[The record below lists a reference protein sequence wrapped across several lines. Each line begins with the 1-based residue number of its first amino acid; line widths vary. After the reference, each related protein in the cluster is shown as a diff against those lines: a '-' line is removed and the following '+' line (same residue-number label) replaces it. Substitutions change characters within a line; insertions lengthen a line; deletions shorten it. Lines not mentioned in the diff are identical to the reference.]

1 MRALFQP
8 FFAFSHPSLDPYTSF
23 AHRLAKSANPLAKG
37 ARGLT
42 KGAQPLALRAN
53 GNYLLLGP
61 EVEGVVVALDA
72 VHLNE
77 DDTRR
82 LLTVEDQALLS

>member
-8 FFAFSHPSLDPYTSF
+8 FFAFSRPLLDPYTSF
-23 AHRLAKSANPLAKG
+23 AHRLAKSANPLAKR

-42 KGAQPLALRAN
+42 KTAQLLALRAN
-53 GNYLLLGP
+53 RNYLLLCP

-82 LLTVEDQALLS
+82 LLTVEDQALLP

>member
-8 FFAFSHPSLDPYTSF
+8 FFAFTHPLLSAYTSF

-53 GNYLLLGP
+53 GNYLLLGT

-82 LLTVEDQALLS
+82 LLTVEDQALLP